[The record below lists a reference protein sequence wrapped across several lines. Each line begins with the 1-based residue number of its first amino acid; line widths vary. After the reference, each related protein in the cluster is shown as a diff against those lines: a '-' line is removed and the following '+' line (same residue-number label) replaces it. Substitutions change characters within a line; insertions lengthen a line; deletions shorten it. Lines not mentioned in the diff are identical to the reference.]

1 MNYEQYTIK
10 AQEALR
16 SATILAQQE
25 DHSEV
30 GTAHILSAILEQA
43 DGIIPPLFER
53 IGVPIKRIQA
63 EAKELV
69 SQTPKMHGNVQI
81 SISPEAAKVLAKAEK
96 EAAQLKDEYL
106 SVEHILLAL
115 TNADDRTA
123 DLLRQNGVNREDI
136 LAALKEVRG
145 SDHVTSQDPDA
156 TMKSLEKYC
165 RNLTALAK
173 QEKID
178 PVI

>member
-106 SVEHILLAL
+106 AVE
-115 TNADDRTA
+115 
-123 DLLRQNGVNREDI
+123 
-136 LAALKEVRG
+136 
-145 SDHVTSQDPDA
+145 
-156 TMKSLEKYC
+156 
-165 RNLTALAK
+165 
-173 QEKID
+173 
-178 PVI
+178 